1 MKRVLS
7 LLVFVCLFTSICTI
21 FVSASEVPESSE
33 ESIPETTEEINN
45 NISNNIV
52 ITGTQSPITPNNT
65 NGFKNVLVSLIGNYD
80 VIVSEYRYT
89 SSQGYTNI
97 NIEQQPD
104 YVWIIS
110 CAGFWLVIYCLFR
123 LLGGVLCGRK

>member
-1 MKRVLS
+1 MKRVFF
-7 LLVFVCLFTSICTI
+7 LLVFVCLLTAFCTM
-21 FVSASEVPESSE
+21 FVSASEIPESTGETIEETSE
-33 ESIPETTEEINN
+33 QVNN
-45 NISNNIV
+45 NISSNIV

-110 CAGFWLVIYCLFR
+110 CAGFR
-123 LLGGVLCGRK
+123 LYSR